1 MLIADN
7 RAYDYIDEQYIF
19 EKPLYEEKI
28 KQKRVVKKAK
38 KQRSKS
44 HISTVVLIFSISIL
58 VIARYAYIAEIN
70 FNINAMEKELKE
82 VQKENSLLN
91 VKLAQAINLQSL
103 ERIAL
108 EELDMQ
114 YPEPEQIVYVS
125 VAESIKENAAIDKTY
140 LSKKDVL
147 ENKYIAKVKSII
159 SIFISYID

>member
-19 EKPLYEEKI
+19 EKPLYEEKN